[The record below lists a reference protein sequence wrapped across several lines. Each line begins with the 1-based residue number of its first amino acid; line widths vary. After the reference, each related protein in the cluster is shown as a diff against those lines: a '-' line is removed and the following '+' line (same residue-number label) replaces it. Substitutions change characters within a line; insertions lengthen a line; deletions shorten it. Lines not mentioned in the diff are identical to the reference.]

1 MSESTLDFDPGEA
14 GESAEPVRSGWRR
27 AVVVFTALGA
37 ASYIFGRLVQR
48 EASGQIPPQVMIM
61 ATMLGPLVALLGFGL
76 WWCFLGDGGR
86 WKRVLAVLGV
96 LAAAAV
102 VVVAGES
109 WMRLFVAVW
118 GVPLAA
124 GITGLALVA
133 IPAARRWPAALIALV
148 AVSPWLALRLEGV
161 TGEFELDTSF
171 RWKPSPAA

>member
-1 MSESTLDFDPGEA
+1 MSESTLDFEPGEA
-14 GESAEPVRSGWRR
+14 AESSEPVRSGWKR

-37 ASYIFGRLVQR
+37 ASYIFGRLVQP

-61 ATMLGPLVALLGFGL
+61 ATMLGPLVALIGFGL

-86 WKRVLAVLGV
+86 WKRVLSVLGV
-96 LAAAAV
+96 LAAIAV

-124 GITGLALVA
+124 GITGLALVVHTLFPLA
-133 IPAARRWPAALIALV
+133 PGRMMGGRGFCSFCLRRV
-148 AVSPWLALRLEGV
+148 NEK
-161 TGEFELDTSF
+161 SF
-171 RWKPSPAA
+171 LQRTDDRGDW